1 MKMML
6 LILFVIMLSGCNY
19 NNLSKTV
26 WDAQGCAYTL
36 SIQTSRPSMSAD
48 DWQRRGWVDTPSIY
62 RDSQDDKPAC
72 NSGEKNVQN
81 H

>member
-6 LILFVIMLSGCNY
+6 LILFVIVLSGCNY

-26 WDAQGCAYTL
+26 WDAQGCAYSLTV
-36 SIQTSRPSMSAD
+36 QTSRPNMSTN
-48 DWQRRGWVDTPSIY
+48 DWQVQGWTAVPAVY
-62 RDSQDDKPAC
+62 RNKQDDKPTC
-72 NSGEKNVQN
+72 NPGEKNVQN